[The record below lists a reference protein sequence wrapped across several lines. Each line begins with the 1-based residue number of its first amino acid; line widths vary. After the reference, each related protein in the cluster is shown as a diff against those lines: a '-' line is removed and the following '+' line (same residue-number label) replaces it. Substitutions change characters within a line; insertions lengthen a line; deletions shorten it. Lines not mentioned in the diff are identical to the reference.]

1 MMFSYTAKTHN
12 TAVAAVFSD
21 VPFIRIVP
29 FVITVIDIIRRDPTR
44 LIPQL
49 CLLLAFCWQL
59 S

>member
-12 TAVAAVFSD
+12 TAVVASV

-29 FVITVIDIIRRDPTR
+29 FVITVIDIICRDPTR

-49 CLLLAFCWQL
+49 CLLQAFCWQL